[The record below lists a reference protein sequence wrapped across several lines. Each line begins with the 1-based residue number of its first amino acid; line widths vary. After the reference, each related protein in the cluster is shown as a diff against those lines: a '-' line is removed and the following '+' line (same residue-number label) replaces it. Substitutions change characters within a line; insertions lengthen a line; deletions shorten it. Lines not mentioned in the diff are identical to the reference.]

1 MSKNQTSQTQAQTRT
16 PIVSVVASETSKGTP
31 VFYVSLSV
39 QTDVGTFSD
48 NVLASVYSGKRAI
61 KNGTT
66 FKSGQAIN
74 IMGVSIHESKD
85 AKERKERLANA
96 RSTLTAAGLTL
107 EQIEVALKALA

>member
-1 MSKNQTSQTQAQTRT
+1 MSKNQVVSQAQTRT
-16 PIVSVVASETSKGTP
+16 PIASVVASESSKGTP

-66 FKSGQAIN
+66 FKSGQTIN
-74 IMGVSIHESKD
+74 IMDVSIHESKD

-96 RSTLTAAGLTL
+96 RATLTAAGLTP